1 MWKLYPR
8 RRTLAVVIC
17 KPSKTRFD
25 SGIVR
30 LSVGV
35 GTSMNDAKRAA
46 EILGKAVKALQS
58 RPKEA
63 CALKP

>member
-1 MWKLYPR
+1 M
-8 RRTLAVVIC
+8 VIC
-17 KPSKTRFD
+17 KPSKTRFV
-25 SGIVR
+25 SGVVR

-63 CALKP
+63 CALKS